1 MMISADVIIVGAG
14 IAAHS
19 VACRLADSDKKVI
32 MITKSKKENCNS
44 TLAQGGISVAL
55 GENDSYMQH
64 YEDTLTAGCGL
75 NNKEATLKLV
85 KTAPDVIREF
95 IDKGM
100 EFDKNPDGSI
110 SFGKEAAHRLARVI
124 HAGGDRTGLKVME
137 QLYRNLNGRAEIV
150 ENEPVI
156 DVILKD
162 GAAKG
167 VVARTAQGEYNT
179 YCAPYVVLACGGVG
193 NLYPGTSNDGTITGD
208 SVALGYRCGAELKNL
223 EFVQFHPTLLTF
235 NGKNFGLITEA
246 VRGDGGVLINEKGE
260 KIMEGVH
267 PMKDL
272 APRDVVSRAVYT
284 HTLKGEQIFLDISA
298 ISGFKERFPYV
309 SEICESNGVDL
320 SKNLIPVAPGAHFHM
335 GGIKALPTGETSVEG
350 LYAVG
355 EAACTGVHGANRLA
369 SNSLLE
375 GLVFGKLTAENILN
389 SDRQLEECEYVFPE
403 AQPVR
408 PLPAKKEIKRVM
420 MNCVGIIR
428 TEEKLKR
435 AVEFFEK
442 YMPNGKDFG
451 RIDPRSVSDEELEI
465 YNMLTAGW
473 LIAKAAEARKES
485 FGAHYIE
492 GEV

>member
-1 MMISADVIIVGAG
+1 MILADVIIVGAG

-55 GENDSYMQH
+55 GEDDSYLSH
-64 YEDTLTAGCGL
+64 FEDTLNAGCNL
-75 NNKEATLKLV
+75 NDREATLRLV
-85 KTAPDVIREF
+85 KTAPDVIKDF
-95 IDKGM
+95 IKTGM
-100 EFDKNPDGSI
+100 EFDKKPDGSL
-110 SFGKEAAHRLARVI
+110 SFGKEAAHSLARVI

-137 QLYRNLNGRAEIV
+137 QLYKNLADKAEII

-156 DVILKD
+156 DIIVKD
-162 GAAKG
+162 GEARG
-167 VVARTAQGEYNT
+167 VVTRTNEGEYHT
-179 YCAPYVVLACGGVG
+179 YCAPYVVLACGGIG
-193 NLYPGTSNDGTITGD
+193 NLYPGTSNDSTITGD
-208 SVALGYRCGAELKNL
+208 SIALGYRCGAELKNL

-235 NGKNFGLITEA
+235 GGKNFGLITEA

-260 KIMEGVH
+260 RIMEGVH

-284 HTLKGEQIFLDISA
+284 HTLQGEKIFLDISA

-320 SKNLIPVAPGAHFHM
+320 SQNLIPVAPGAHFHM
-335 GGIKALPTGETSVEG
+335 GGVKALPTGETTVKG

-375 GLVFGKLTAENILN
+375 GLVFGRLAAENILN
-389 SDRQLEECEYVFPE
+389 SHRTAEPCEYDFPSLS
-403 AQPVR
+403 PVR
-408 PLPAKKEIKRVM
+408 PFPAKKEIKRVM
-420 MNCVGIIR
+420 MECVGIIR
-428 TEEKLKR
+428 NENKMVR
-435 AVEFFEK
+435 ALEFFEK
-442 YMPNGKDFG
+442 YMPDGKSFG
-451 RIDPRSVSDEELEI
+451 RIDPREATNDELEI

-473 LIAKAAEARKES
+473 LITKAAIARKES
-485 FGAHYIE
+485 FGAHFIE